1 MKSYDAKGYQRKK
14 RRENEALLL
23 EKFMSRAGPLLES
36 ILEENEQ
43 IRFIK
48 DRDAATKRPAV
59 EQKNNLKFPQE
70 LTFLFSKT

>member
-36 ILEENEQ
+36 ILEENE
-43 IRFIK
+43 
-48 DRDAATKRPAV
+48 
-59 EQKNNLKFPQE
+59 
-70 LTFLFSKT
+70 